1 MQFTIKAKLIPV
13 IVLAGVMTGCATPRL
28 TAPQGSEGK
37 TWVAVST
44 MGNTARFQ
52 HVGTMVF
59 NNIKTEMD
67 TTSWNLDEFIET
79 AARNRRPNLKWK
91 QISIDPELRSGLSS
105 VGDNDLFSAFSA
117 AGRKSSIEMLKDK
130 CQCDFALIV
139 TPVFAGDSISETNAS
154 LRGYGVHQR
163 GTLIS
168 DNRTYTFFSA
178 GITLLDMQTGK
189 EISSVSSSR
198 SDRLPF
204 NLDKDKNLQ
213 PGMDELKHI
222 ESSIKTLAN
231 AVMFYNLSTLPER

>member
-1 MQFTIKAKLIPV
+1 MHFTRRLFLIAG
-13 IVLAGVMTGCATPRL
+13 ISLAGAMGGCATPKL

-44 MGNTARFQ
+44 MGNSARFQ

-59 NNIKTEMD
+59 NNIKTEID
-67 TTSWNLDEFIET
+67 TASWGLDDFIEIS
-79 AARNRRPNLKWK
+79 ARNRRPNLKWK
-91 QISIDPELRSGLSS
+91 QIAITQELRSGLSS
-105 VGDNDLFSAFSA
+105 VGDTDLFSAFSA
-117 AGRKSSIEMLKDK
+117 ASRKSNIEMLKEK

-139 TPVFAGDSISETNAS
+139 APVFFGDSISETNAS

-163 GTLIS
+163 GTLVS
-168 DNRTYTFFSA
+168 DNRTYTFLSA
-178 GITLLDMQTGK
+178 GITLLDMHTGK

-213 PGMDELKHI
+213 PSQDEFKHI
-222 ESSIKTLAN
+222 ENSIKTLAN
-231 AVMFYNLSTLPER
+231 TIMSYNLSTLPER